1 MENLKKWENL
11 FATKGSEL
19 DEVLKNKSADPAEL
33 LKVLEKASVAYGAL
47 YFLFLQPPSLLLS
60 ASLGI

>member
-19 DEVLKNKSADPAEL
+19 EEVLKNKSADPADL
-33 LKVLEKASVAYGAL
+33 LKEVQESN
-47 YFLFLQPPSLLLS
+47 LQQEIEEVIP
-60 ASLGI
+60 ANNITRVWA